1 VEAEA
6 SRTEVTEGRAAR
18 GLLSFGDGEP
28 AMNRV
33 VLVIEDD
40 PDQRRL
46 LERMLAGLGWRVITA
61 ADGETGL
68 AAAREHRPAAI
79 VLDVMMPRLN
89 GYQACRRLKADPE
102 THGVPVIMVTAK
114 DQPADEF
121 WAREV
126 GADAYLAKPVE
137 IRGLSDLLERLTEPA

>member
-1 VEAEA
+1 M
-6 SRTEVTEGRAAR
+6 AR
-18 GLLSFGDGEP
+18 L
-28 AMNRV
+28 

-46 LERMLAGLGWRVITA
+46 LERMLSASGWRVEA
-61 ADGETGL
+61 APDGEAGLRL
-68 AAAREHRPAAI
+68 AAERRPDVI

-89 GYQACRRLKADPE
+89 GYQACRRLKAEPA
-102 THGVPVIMVTAK
+102 TASVPIVIVTTK

-126 GADAYLAKPVE
+126 GADAFLAKPVDVQQLTE
-137 IRGLSDLLERLTEPA
+137 LLDRLTEPK